1 MSAAETP
8 RASSTETP
16 RASSTEALQ
25 AFIDVLRREQALLTE
40 GDIDSLAPLITE
52 KTALADRLN
61 QMPASETAALRELA
75 AAAKMLNETNGKL
88 IALRLQ
94 HNQQALNVLLAA
106 ADSAATYG
114 PDGQQQSG
122 IGSRILG
129 KA

>member
-1 MSAAETP
+1 MSAKET
-8 RASSTETP
+8 
-16 RASSTEALQ
+16 LQ
-25 AFIDVLRREQALLTE
+25 AFIDVLRREQTTLAA
-40 GDIDSLAPLITE
+40 GDIDALAPLIAE
-52 KTALADRLN
+52 KTVLAERLN
-61 QMPASETAALRELA
+61 QTPASEAAMFRDLA
-75 AAAKMLNETNGKL
+75 GEARALNEANGKL

-122 IGSRILG
+122 VGSRILG